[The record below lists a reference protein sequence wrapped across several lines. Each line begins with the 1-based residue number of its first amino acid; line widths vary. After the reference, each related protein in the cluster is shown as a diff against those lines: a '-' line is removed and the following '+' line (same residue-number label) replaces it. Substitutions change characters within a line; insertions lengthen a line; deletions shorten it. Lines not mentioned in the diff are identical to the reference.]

1 MLVLDAWSFGL
12 FVPVE
17 INKFKQSLFFLYD
30 LPLYHSGS
38 AGDNQ
43 YVQAKFI
50 FFIRS
55 RFIP

>member
-17 INKFKQSLFFLYD
+17 INMFKQSLFFLYD
-30 LPLYHSGS
+30 LSLYHSGS

-43 YVQAKFI
+43 
-50 FFIRS
+50 R
-55 RFIP
+55 R